1 MNVESGLQIDLIGA
15 AKRRAPLAI
24 ALAGA
29 VFLVVYWIAMALP
42 NQYTSYATLLVEPQ
56 TVSDRLVEA
65 GASETDLN
73 ERLHLM
79 ASQILSRVRL
89 SRVIDELGLYE
100 EESQS
105 MPRQDVI
112 DLMRSKVKVVPI
124 LPEFEG
130 ELSRN
135 QRENL
140 EINTFQ
146 IRFTADSP
154 RKAASVAQRL
164 ANDFI
169 EEHISGRVQ
178 ITERSLE
185 FLEAEQTRLSGAIQR
200 LNEQIAEVKSE
211 NPGRLPEDLPANRRL
226 AERAIGDLREAQRQ
240 LDSAQSDRAFWRNQ
254 KLAAVG
260 ESRDETSP
268 ERRLQMLELQLA
280 EFRAKGFT
288 DKHPDLIRV
297 SQEIDELRDTIE
309 RTDGEEEADAPKTLA
324 QQSAEAEERRAAL
337 RVQSSQEEVARLEQQ
352 LAEIQ
357 ARIEGTPRVAE
368 RLAAL
373 EQRRDQLVAAAR
385 DFAQRRQEAS
395 VQADL
400 ERRQLGEQFR
410 VLEAAFPPTEP
421 SAPNR
426 ILLLA
431 IGAMAGIAVGGGIG
445 LLLEST
451 DTSVH
456 GARELQSSMGIP
468 VLASIPAIFL
478 ESDRARQRRRRIQ
491 LGLAAAAV
499 TLFCL
504 VGGAAT
510 YYVVNG
516 APGGDGAS
524 AEEIEQRGA
533 GVRDADPRTHG

>member
-352 LAEIQ
+352 LAEIR